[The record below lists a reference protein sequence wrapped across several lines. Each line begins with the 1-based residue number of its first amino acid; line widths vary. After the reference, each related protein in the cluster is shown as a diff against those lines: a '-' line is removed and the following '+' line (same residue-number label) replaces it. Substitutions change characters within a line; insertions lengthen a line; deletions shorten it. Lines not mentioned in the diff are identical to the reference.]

1 MALLQA
7 LTLRL
12 VTVAILILATVAL
25 STELKVEITYE
36 IEAAKLLGFVA
47 IAYRC

>member
-25 STELKVEITYE
+25 SPELKVEITYE
-36 IEAAKLLGFVA
+36 IEAAKKLAFLLL
-47 IAYRC
+47 AYRS